1 MISTDSWE
9 LCSSTWNLPC
19 VSCGRK
25 FSPSAGCLMAYGD
38 HLVFS
43 AVPLD
48 SCSLTLLACTGGL
61 SRELKK
67 QLEVSTREVLQVTCS
82 SEWSELWLLLPTQR
96 VFGGWA
102 DIVSLRLS
110 VQHEAQEEKL
120 PSGGWEE
127 RLRVNSQ
134 FGNVNATSIINNPT
148 AKEKMLCCKWSCD
161 TGKWQAKLKFH
172 ACRGLTIKV
181 LWYTP
186 SNATINSL
194 VI

>member
-1 MISTDSWE
+1 MPSGKYWQ
-9 LCSSTWNLPC
+9 LYSSTWHLPC

-25 FSPSAGCLMAYGD
+25 FSPSAGCLVACGD
-38 HLVFS
+38 HLVFG

-48 SCSLTLLACTGGL
+48 SCSLTLLACTAGL
-61 SRELKK
+61 SREIKK
-67 QLEVSTREVLQVTCS
+67 QFEVSTREVLQVGPIAGSGVSYGCS
-82 SEWSELWLLLPTQR
+82 CPCNVCLVAEQT
-96 VFGGWA
+96 
-102 DIVSLRLS
+102 LS

-120 PSGGWEE
+120 PSKGFEQ
-127 RLRVNSQ
+127 RPRVNSQ

-148 AKEKMLCCKWSCD
+148 AKEKMLCYKWSCD

-172 ACRGLTIKV
+172 TCHGLTIRV

-186 SNATINSL
+186 SNAAINSL